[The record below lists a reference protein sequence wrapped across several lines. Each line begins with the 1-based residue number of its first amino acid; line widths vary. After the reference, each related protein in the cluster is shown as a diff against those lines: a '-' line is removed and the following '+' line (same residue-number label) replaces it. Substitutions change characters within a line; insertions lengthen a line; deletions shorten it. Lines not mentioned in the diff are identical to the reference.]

1 MICGITMVKDE
12 ADIIESTL
20 RHMLTQVDQILVLD
34 NLSTD
39 GTQDILETVKRDSDR
54 LLWKTDPEVGYH
66 QAAKMTALAAEA
78 AALDATWIVPFD
90 ADEIWHL
97 PGLDAYGG
105 DVIEFRS
112 HVYLPR
118 FADPKIEDPIR
129 RIQWRFIEPEQYPK
143 VAFRWQPGAELAMGN
158 HSVALPHASDLY
170 DTRWSWDQGFRI
182 RHYQY
187 RDLDQVRRKIANGV
201 AAYAATSYAP
211 HFGAHWKW
219 LASLDEAGLQAW
231 WDGYLHLAE
240 IVCDPYEE

>member
-12 ADIIESTL
+12 ADILESTITHL
-20 RHMLTQVDQILVLD
+20 LKHGVDYILAYD

-39 GTQDILETVKRDSDR
+39 GTTEILDGFDGDVTWWS
-54 LLWKTDPEVGYH
+54 DPEVGYH
-66 QAAKMTALAAEA
+66 QSAKMSRLARIAGEGGY
-78 AALDATWIVPFD
+78 DWIVPFD

-97 PGLDAYGG
+97 PGLDAYGA
-105 DVIEFRS
+105 DAIEFRS

-118 FADPKIEDPIR
+118 FADPEIEDPIR
-129 RIQWRFIEPEQYPK
+129 RMQWRFIEPEQYPK

-158 HSVALPHASDLY
+158 HSVALPQASILY

-231 WDGYLHLAE
+231 WDSYLHLAE